1 MAWGEA
7 TPYTYLNLDGVIE
20 TYLVVASFGAHVA
33 DILPFPIVLVP
44 CRMQPSCMFEMS

>member
-33 DILPFPIVLVP
+33 DILPLPSVLVP
-44 CRMQPSCMFEMS
+44 CNSKPNIFVI